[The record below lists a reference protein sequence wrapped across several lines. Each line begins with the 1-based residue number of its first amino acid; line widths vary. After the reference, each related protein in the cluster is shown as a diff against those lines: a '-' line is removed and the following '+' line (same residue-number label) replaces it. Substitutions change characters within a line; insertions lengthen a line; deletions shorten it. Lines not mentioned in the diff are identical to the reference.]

1 MGFETRHTVSTMSAS
16 LRLMECLP
24 PSPETAGVAGEGIAV
39 VSDDAGSSAAP
50 MTLEAAREEHAAALT
65 AYAASLLRGDWD
77 RARDVVQDAF
87 VRLHRQSEREGG
99 RLPSPAAA
107 LKSWLYTVTRNRAID
122 LIRKDKPMNAM
133 IDVTTL
139 SVSDASPDPA
149 AAAERRDTQ
158 ARLARVMDRLPA
170 NQREVIRLKFQAD
183 LSYREIAEVT
193 ELSVGNVGFLL
204 HTGLKRLRT
213 LMGESA

>member
-1 MGFETRHTVSTMSAS
+1 MDRTSAPSENAGTVREEGAASPGETGPSGTV
-16 LRLMECLP
+16 
-24 PSPETAGVAGEGIAV
+24 
-39 VSDDAGSSAAP
+39 AP
-50 MTLEAAREEHAAALT
+50 MTLEAARAEHAAALT

-87 VRLHRQSEREGG
+87 VRLHRQSGRDGG
-99 RLPSPAAA
+99 LPSPASA

-158 ARLARVMDRLPA
+158 ARLARVIDRLPA
-170 NQREVIRLKFQAD
+170 NQREVIRLKFQGD

-193 ELSVGNVGFLL
+193 DLSVGNVGFLL